1 MRTFGGT
8 GDPTEER
15 TWSRKYG
22 FVSLPI
28 YEDFEKA
35 QQVKH
40 KSDVLNYPSTAIR
53 QTRQQR
59 YVDMARGRANH
70 TSQYAS
76 KSDRGT
82 NYNTRNFIHVDSD
95 GVLLNNSEPL
105 GIGIGPTVGPFSS
118 VVPIVPLI
126 SADMTNPFPPIVPIA
141 PLVSA
146 NNMPMFLQQSTL
158 TQDGVLMPA
167 PILVDQ
173 PEPPVY
179 GTTPKSS
186 VLLATPMTNP
196 DVVEPVTQRYVF
208 KLTGKTIATLENDEK
223 VQQMIMEST
232 EVGNQFDE
240 KTKLFIDENMEYYV
254 LRKDT
259 GQPTWE
265 SPRWIRN
272 YLTPEF
278 ATSYFGRGK
287 SGPII
292 PGIDLTVTKWID
304 NEDGVILI
312 DLVGTMQ
319 FLYGNTQGTKGFK
332 VYYN

>member
-1 MRTFGGT
+1 
-8 GDPTEER
+8 
-15 TWSRKYG
+15 
-22 FVSLPI
+22 
-28 YEDFEKA
+28 
-35 QQVKH
+35 
-40 KSDVLNYPSTAIR
+40 
-53 QTRQQR
+53 
-59 YVDMARGRANH
+59 
-70 TSQYAS
+70 
-76 KSDRGT
+76 
-82 NYNTRNFIHVDSD
+82 
-95 GVLLNNSEPL
+95 
-105 GIGIGPTVGPFSS
+105 
-118 VVPIVPLI
+118 
-126 SADMTNPFPPIVPIA
+126 
-141 PLVSA
+141 
-146 NNMPMFLQQSTL
+146 MFLQQSTL